1 MVIGAMSVEDTDVTT
16 AEMAIDNTANENTLT
31 DYVLRVDVPYAE
43 GMAADLALVRAD
55 HPQALAR

>member
-1 MVIGAMSVEDTDVTT
+1 MSVEDTDVTT